1 MQPRTF
7 SDLRPGNVSRAGMGL
22 LGLLGLLGLGWGC
35 AAQRVYT
42 LPPQPMAH
50 LQSVADPLVACATQR
65 NWQAERQGEQVRIL
79 FDDTASTEFSF
90 DPKALRTMA
99 ISLQGGQM
107 TPLQKEQAFASAK
120 QKSDELFA
128 CATRPADAAD
138 VDAQLSDAS
147 DSGDA
152 TGSLSAPGAMLMAS
166 SMGDTPPASDSCMV
180 LASCYS
186 DIANTVCNSTDAA
199 CRKNYTVKEEMAHD
213 PERCQ
218 QTLNNIPT
226 MAGALQASRP
236 GWKVPSSCSTVQS
249 EAPDNSAQ
257 PGDAAAPKPMSF
269 NGTWRTKVHYTW
281 HCSGG
286 HTAASHVGT
295 GTDTGLWTV
304 SIAGAPQALQ
314 AQVNN
319 TPAGFALKGHGDDRA
334 LRLCGA
340 FPLRGNHGKVATSKQ
355 NNVCFL
361 IDDIASEDK
370 LSGKA
375 QGAFN
380 TQHDHCKISDATV
393 ELSR

>member
-1 MQPRTF
+1 MQPRIF
-7 SDLRPGNVSRAGMGL
+7 SDSRLSNVSRAGMALMGL
-22 LGLLGLLGLGWGC
+22 AWGC
-35 AAQRVYT
+35 ATQRVYT
-42 LPPQPMAH
+42 LPPQPMAN
-50 LQSVADPLVACATQR
+50 LQSVADPMVACATQR

-79 FDDTASTEFSF
+79 FDDTASTQFSF
-90 DPKALRTMA
+90 DPKSLRTMA

-107 TPLQKEQAFASAK
+107 TPLQKEQAFAAAK

-138 VDAQLSDAS
+138 VEAQLSDAG
-147 DSGDA
+147 DTGDA
-152 TGSLSAPGAMLMAS
+152 TGGLSAPGAMLMAS

-213 PERCQ
+213 AQRCQ

-226 MAGALQASRP
+226 MAGALQAQRP
-236 GWKVPSSCSTVQS
+236 GWRVPSSCS
-249 EAPDNSAQ
+249 AP
-257 PGDAAAPKPMSF
+257 
-269 NGTWRTKVHYTW
+269 
-281 HCSGG
+281 
-286 HTAASHVGT
+286 SHM

-319 TPAGFALKGHGDDRA
+319 TPAGFSLKGHGDAKA

-340 FPLRGNHGKVATSKQ
+340 FPLRGDRGKVATSKQ

-361 IDDIASEDK
+361 IDDVASADK

-380 TQHDHCKISDATV
+380 TQNDHCRISNATV

>member
-1 MQPRTF
+1 MQPRIF
-7 SDLRPGNVSRAGMGL
+7 SDSRLSNVSRAGMALMGL
-22 LGLLGLLGLGWGC
+22 AWGC
-35 AAQRVYT
+35 ATQRVYT
-42 LPPQPMAH
+42 LPPQPMAN
-50 LQSVADPLVACATQR
+50 LQSVADPMVACATQR

-79 FDDTASTEFSF
+79 FDDTASTQFSF
-90 DPKALRTMA
+90 DPKSLRTMA

-107 TPLQKEQAFASAK
+107 TPLQKEQAFAAAK

-138 VDAQLSDAS
+138 VEAQLSDAG
-147 DSGDA
+147 DTGDA
-152 TGSLSAPGAMLMAS
+152 TGGLSAPGAMLMAS

-213 PERCQ
+213 AQRCQ

-226 MAGALQASRP
+226 MAGALQAQRP
-236 GWKVPSSCSTVQS
+236 GWRVPSSCSTVRS
-249 EAPDNSAQ
+249 EATDTPVQ
-257 PGDAAAPKPMSF
+257 PGVAEPVKPMSF
-269 NGTWRTKVHYTW
+269 NGTWKTKVNYTW

-286 HTAASHVGT
+286 HSAPSHM

-319 TPAGFALKGHGDDRA
+319 TPAGFSLKGHGDAKA

-340 FPLRGNHGKVATSKQ
+340 FPLRGDRGKVATSKQ

-361 IDDIASEDK
+361 IDDVASADK

-380 TQHDHCKISDATV
+380 TQNDHCRISNATV